1 MQLHKTMRIAG
12 VSLSAAALALL
23 TAEGPAAAHE
33 RTTSQ
38 DLRGR
43 VTSVASRDFVL
54 QKYDG
59 TTATV
64 ATTDATTYSE
74 AGSSI
79 SMPAVYEG
87 ENVAVALDSTA
98 SSPTATN
105 VVVFAEEL
113 GGRVATV
120 AGPTVM
126 LTDKRGT
133 DTVIVSPSTRYYQK
147 GADPTGVSDGEMVTV
162 FGLPDAGTTG
172 ELDAQVLAIFNPAT
186 PPQPQIR
193 LPQREP
199 QQPNPPT
206 TTAVTPGGHVG
217 NPQGQLAV
225 PRTPAHSPGIGGWSS
240 QNGLA
245 VHAPTGSPGFAGTS
259 GPQDAHSPN
268 GFDGPSFGHG

>member
-1 MQLHKTMRIAG
+1 M
-12 VSLSAAALALL
+12 
-23 TAEGPAAAHE
+23 
-33 RTTSQ
+33 
-38 DLRGR
+38 
-43 VTSVASRDFVL
+43 ASGDFVL

-64 ATTDATTYSE
+64 DTTDATTYSE

-79 SMPAVYEG
+79 STPGVYEG
-87 ENVAVALDSTA
+87 ENVAVTLDSTA

-105 VVVFAEEL
+105 VVVFPEEL

-133 DTVIVSPSTRYYQK
+133 DTVIVSPSTKYYQK

-162 FGLPDAGTTG
+162 FGLPDAGTPG

-193 LPQREP
+193 LPQSR
-199 QQPNPPT
+199 
-206 TTAVTPGGHVG
+206 
-217 NPQGQLAV
+217 
-225 PRTPAHSPGIGGWSS
+225 RTPAAEPRRPRPLSRREGMWGILRASWPFRGPRPTARASADGR
-240 QNGLA
+240 
-245 VHAPTGSPGFAGTS
+245 PRTGSRSTLRPGA
-259 GPQDAHSPN
+259 PALP
-268 GFDGPSFGHG
+268 GHPDPKARTAPMASMVKASAMGNAPR